1 VVVALQAGDLCL
13 KLSGVQG
20 TGLGQWQP
28 R

>member
-1 VVVALQAGDLCL
+1 VPQAGDLRL
-13 KLSGVQG
+13 KLNDVQG